1 MRRDPENEAPPPPP
15 PGEAGFKGVSFDAAS
30 LAGETLAGG
39 TLAGEGEE
47 GGGGSER
54 GREEERRRLSM
65 AGLEEEG
72 VEGVEGPREEGEE
85 GARIEVSRAAVA
97 KVILRC
103 VGGAAESSRSED
115 SHTPGAVFAAEREE
129 GVVAGDEVAGRDDA
143 APSGAFP
150 FLLSPRMCCNVLLRL
165 CLHLY
170 RDARTAFIEGA
181 SGNPPCR
188 GFAEKTSCPLG
199 RRNNLPAGLPVA
211 TTPPDRGS
219 IAKEPPL
226 VELSSSSP
234 VLHESMEVR
243 LVEDLLSLSTRPP
256 RRHDPPA

>member
-1 MRRDPENEAPPPPP
+1 
-15 PGEAGFKGVSFDAAS
+15 
-30 LAGETLAGG
+30 
-39 TLAGEGEE
+39 
-47 GGGGSER
+47 
-54 GREEERRRLSM
+54 
-65 AGLEEEG
+65 LEEEG

-85 GARIEVSRAAVA
+85 GVRSEVSRAAVA

-115 SHTPGAVFAAEREE
+115 PHTPGAVFAAEREE
-129 GVVAGDEVAGRDDA
+129 GDEVVGRDDA
-143 APSGAFP
+143 APSGEYLS
-150 FLLSPRMCCNVLLRL
+150 LLSPRMCCNVLLRL

-170 RDARTAFIEGA
+170 RDARTAFMEGA

-211 TTPPDRGS
+211 TTPPDRDS
-219 IAKEPPL
+219 IAKEPPQL
-226 VELSSSSP
+226 ELSSSSP

-243 LVEDLLSLSTRPP
+243 LVEDLLSLSTKPP
-256 RRHDPPA
+256 RRRDPPA